1 MFGSPVPLITDDPR
15 LTALQP
21 MILAAVDT
29 VATNS
34 EIEEVVIVSAM
45 RNLFQVRYHN
55 GYMKDLEHSREY
67 DVAFSGFSETLARL
81 QKAGKKVIIVVD
93 NPALPDATDEVPSV
107 FRLPAR
113 RVYATCFCVF

>member
-1 MFGSPVPLITDDPR
+1 
-15 LTALQP
+15 